1 MSRKFNVP
9 HRTEKKAYPRAM
21 YLGEEV
27 YVNGVQRLDE
37 AQRVYYTVKPVNK
50 RNSDTIAVRC
60 DKLDVIM

>member
-1 MSRKFNVP
+1 
-9 HRTEKKAYPRAM
+9 M

-60 DKLDVIM
+60 DNLDVIM